1 LTVDGKPLEMHS
13 SLTSVHVKH
22 TRRPSCFD
30 FCMSILPMLLLPR
43 LPTVMMKFPFRVSP
57 TVLLWFRVMVMLRF
71 LSYAPVSRALPPPP
85 PLLLCALNLP
95 CSLAADALS
104 GMVNSDLLLLLQ
116 FVLVLQRGLIRNRSA
131 PVTAV
136 PTLLSFQQRKGLNVP
151 AHGMYSITSA
161 AI

>member
-1 LTVDGKPLEMHS
+1 VLTVDGKPLEMHS

-43 LPTVMMKFPFRVSP
+43 LPTVMMKFPFRVSH

-71 LSYAPVSRALPPPP
+71 LSYAPVSLALPPPP
-85 PLLLCALNLP
+85 LPFYCAP
-95 CSLAADALS
+95 CSLVAHALS
-104 GMVNSDLLLLLQ
+104 GMVNSYLLLRFQ
-116 FVLVLQRGLIRNRSA
+116 FVLVLQRGLIRKRIA

-136 PTLLSFQQRKGLNVP
+136 PALLSFQQRKGLNIP

-161 AI
+161 AL